1 MAPVQPDIGRPGPLR
16 VDAEHATPVQYL
28 FGRVQCPLRL
38 VPSSAV
44 QWDLARCPK
53 EPGSLPVVEVLGFGH
68 IGHPAPHY
76 QRKEERVAKGL
87 VSAGKYCVP
96 VGGNLLSPYDLDPPE
111 QEQDRGQD
119 PLEYPVSHGPRYR
132 CLCCTALHGLWTRRR
147 AADCHRRSPPGTLI
161 VGGARAQGERPS
173 GGPPGRSMVGAIS
186 GSRCCGATPGG
197 SQRAHRDW
205 SGARKGAH
213 GVDRLSL

>member
-1 MAPVQPDIGRPGPLR
+1 MAPVQPDIGRPGPIG
-16 VDAEHATPVQYL
+16 VDAEQATPDQHL
-28 FGRVQCPLRL
+28 FGRVKCPLRL

-68 IGHPAPHY
+68 IGHLAPHY

-87 VSAGKYCVP
+87 VIGGEYCGP
-96 VGGNLLSPYDLDPPE
+96 VGGNVLSSYDLDPPE

-119 PLEYPVSHGPRYR
+119 PLEYPVSHRPRYR
-132 CLCCTALHGLWTRRR
+132 CLCCTAPHGLWTRRR
-147 AADCHRRSPPGTLI
+147 TSTCHRRRPRGTLV
-161 VGGARAQGERPS
+161 VGGARAHGERPR
-173 GGPPGRSMVGAIS
+173 GGPPCRPVVGPVP
-186 GSRCCGATPGG
+186 GSRCRRATPGG

-205 SGARKGAH
+205 SGGGQGAD
-213 GVDRLSL
+213 GIDRLSL